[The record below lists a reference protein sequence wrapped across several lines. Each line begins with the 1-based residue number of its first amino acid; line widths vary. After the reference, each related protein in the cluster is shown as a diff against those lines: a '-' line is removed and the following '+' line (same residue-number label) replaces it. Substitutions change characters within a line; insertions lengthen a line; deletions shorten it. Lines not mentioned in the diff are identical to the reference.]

1 MNRRAIYATNKITAH
16 TLCSGCKALR
26 RRRRSMGDV
35 YQRMGGKGG
44 VRSFASAYAVC
55 VMLIDHP
62 RRDTRC
68 ALQTQTRIN

>member
-1 MNRRAIYATNKITAH
+1 
-16 TLCSGCKALR
+16 
-26 RRRRSMGDV
+26 MGDV